1 MLLMLMLVMPPC
13 LIGSHP
19 IWHRDTI
26 CENGRGVVGVKP
38 LQIMGWTQRSRVL
51 WLAKPSK
58 EATNCVGPGVS
69 SGVLRSWLHP
79 IQHSLVARRVGAGWP
94 RLNRL
99 VGVWPVGVILVTLVL
114 PQNADLGVS
123 T

>member
-19 IWHRDTI
+19 VRHRDTI
-26 CENGRGVVGVKP
+26 CESGRGVVGVKP

-58 EATNCVGPGVS
+58 EATNCVGPGVT
-69 SGVLRSWLHP
+69 SGVLWSWRHP
-79 IQHSLVARRVGAGWP
+79 IQHSLVAGRVGAGRP
-94 RLNRL
+94 RLDRL
-99 VGVWPVGVILVTLVL
+99 VSVWPVGVILVLAAVH
-114 PQNADLGVS
+114 
-123 T
+123 